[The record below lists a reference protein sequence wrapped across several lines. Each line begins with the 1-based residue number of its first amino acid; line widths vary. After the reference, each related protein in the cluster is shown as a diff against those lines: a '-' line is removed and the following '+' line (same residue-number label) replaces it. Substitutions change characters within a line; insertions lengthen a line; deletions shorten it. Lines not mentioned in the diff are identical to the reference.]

1 MLAVPAS
8 GRLPDRVMEG
18 RQIKGKLLLSARKA
32 VKIDTDG
39 VDLVA
44 LNPQLSAPAKRLL
57 TDRFIAS
64 AWYPNE
70 AIDEVI
76 AVVAARCGV
85 TDEQYSFRLGRQS
98 VALAT
103 GPIVSTAVSV
113 LATPQRIVRY
123 LGSFWGQLYDSGEVT
138 GHFDASTGRVQ
149 IELRG
154 WKGHTR
160 VQCFNPL
167 GALVEVCVRSERAKY
182 VSHELL
188 ACVSQ
193 GADACRYA
201 VQFER

>member
-1 MLAVPAS
+1 MK
-8 GRLPDRVMEG
+8 G

-39 VDLVA
+39 VDLVS
-44 LNPQLSAPAKRLL
+44 LYPELSDPAKRLL

-70 AIDEVI
+70 AIDEVLS
-76 AVVAARCGV
+76 VVATHLGV

-98 VALAT
+98 VALAS

-113 LATPQRIVRY
+113 LATPKRIVRY
-123 LGSFWGQLYDSGEVT
+123 LGSFWGQLYDSGETT
-138 GHFDASTGRVQ
+138 GEYDATAGRVS

-167 GALVEVCVRSERAKY
+167 GALVEVCARSDRAKY
-182 VSHELL
+182 VSHQRV
-188 ACVSQ
+188 ACVCD
-193 GADACRYA
+193 GADACRYE